1 MLLTCLHA
9 PNPTCE
15 EPAEGLGGAG
25 SYRAALED
33 VAVLQPS
40 FLLDLRAEAAAS
52 QGSEDS
58 GQVSLH
64 VVQGLLPSTT
74 APQKLALL
82 CSWLQLLG
90 HPGDLGPGLL
100 DHSSVNLTE
109 IFFGPLQIGTIH
121 KYLLQNAS

>member
-9 PNPTCE
+9 PYPACE
-15 EPAEGLGGAG
+15 EAAEGLGGAG
-25 SYRAALED
+25 PYRAALGD
-33 VAVLQPS
+33 VDVLQPS
-40 FLLDLRAEAAAS
+40 FLLDLPAEAAAS

-58 GQVSLH
+58 RQVPLH

-74 APQKLALL
+74 APQNLALL

-90 HPGDLGPGLL
+90 HPGDLGLGLL
-100 DHSSVNLTE
+100 DQSSVNLTE

-121 KYLLQNAS
+121 KYLLQSAS